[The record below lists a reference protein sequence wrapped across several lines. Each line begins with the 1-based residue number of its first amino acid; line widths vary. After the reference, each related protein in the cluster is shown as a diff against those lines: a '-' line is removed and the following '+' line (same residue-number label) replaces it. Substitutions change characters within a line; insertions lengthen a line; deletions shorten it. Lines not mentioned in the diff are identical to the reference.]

1 MTDTTIDLGAVLAIE
16 ESVLQST
23 ATVGFGVT
31 QQGFVPKPFVRL
43 VAEKLAMAR
52 RMFGDDVDLSS
63 ASVIRKLIELQ
74 SLGEARTWA
83 GLAAVYDNLFVVSA
97 TGEALSRLGDE
108 LGLPRPFAQARGKIK
123 LELAEALPAA
133 FPAITIPR
141 GSRLSTPGGH
151 HVATDESVTL
161 TAAAPEREIAVV
173 AFYPGPGHNLD
184 PGQPNQQLDRWH
196 PADSN
201 LNDLN
206 AAQDAAGKELVKIHH
221 LAPLTGGEMQWEDL
235 RYRQLLLRAPRSVWT
250 VDAIQAAVSLVPGVR
265 QVQVVDGRGGL
276 DINQS
281 IFGNFNFIERVFSS
295 ERDLGSPY
303 YFSVLVAPTPAAIW
317 DGPDGLKASVESVI
331 EDIRPIGI
339 FANVEGAQ
347 EVGVGLQAK
356 LVVKGLP
363 LPSGSRATVNSSQAA
378 RELRERIYARLRR
391 YIDGLAFGEPV
402 RAAEIMWTI
411 MNEPGVVDVRDLT
424 LLRYPAGFAAL
435 NLGAADAGTAIALQR
450 FNCGANVDL
459 QSSEIPVFVDMHTLP
474 GAANDASP
482 LLEIV

>member
-1 MTDTTIDLGAVLAIE
+1 
-16 ESVLQST
+16 
-23 ATVGFGVT
+23 
-31 QQGFVPKPFVRL
+31 
-43 VAEKLAMAR
+43 
-52 RMFGDDVDLSS
+52 
-63 ASVIRKLIELQ
+63 
-74 SLGEARTWA
+74 
-83 GLAAVYDNLFVVSA
+83 
-97 TGEALSRLGDE
+97 
-108 LGLPRPFAQARGKIK
+108 
-123 LELAEALPAA
+123 
-133 FPAITIPR
+133 
-141 GSRLSTPGGH
+141 
-151 HVATDESVTL
+151 VATDESVTL
-161 TAAAPEREIAVV
+161 TAAAPEREIGVL
-173 AFYPGPGHNLD
+173 AFHPGPAHNLD
-184 PGQPNQQLDRWH
+184 PGQPSQKLDRWH

-201 LNDLN
+201 LNELN
-206 AAQDAAGKELVKIHH
+206 AAQDAAGKVLVDIQH

-235 RYRQLLLRAPRSVWT
+235 RYRQLVLRAPRSVWT

-281 IFGNFNFIERVFSS
+281 IFGNFNFIERLFSS

-317 DGPDGLKASVESVI
+317 EGPDGLKASVESVI

-347 EVGVGLQAK
+347 EVGVGVQAK

-411 MNEPGVVDVRDLT
+411 MNEPGVVDVRELT

-435 NLGAADAGTAIALQR
+435 NLDAANAGSAISLQR

-459 QSSEIPVFVDMHTLP
+459 QASEIPVFVDMHTLP

>member
-23 ATVGFGVT
+23 ATAGFGVT

-52 RMFGDDVDLSS
+52 RLFGDDVDLSS

-74 SLGEARTWA
+74 SLGEARSWA
-83 GLAAVYDNLFVVSA
+83 GLAAVYDNMFAVSA
-97 TGEALSRLGDE
+97 TGDALSRIGEE
-108 LGLPRPFAQARGKIK
+108 LGLPRPFAQARGSVTLK
-123 LELAEALPAA
+123 LVEALPTG
-133 FPAITIPR
+133 FPSITIPR

-151 HVATDESVTL
+151 HVATDESAAL
-161 TAAAPEREIAVV
+161 TAATPEREISVL
-173 AFYPGPGHNLD
+173 AFYPGPAHNLD
-184 PGQPNQQLDRWH
+184 PGQPNQKLDRWH

-201 LNDLN
+201 LSELN
-206 AAQDAAGKELVKIHH
+206 AAQDAAGKVLVEIQHA
-221 LAPLTGGEMQWEDL
+221 APLTGGELQWNDL
-235 RYRQLLLRAPRSVWT
+235 RYRQLVLRAPRSVWT

-347 EVGVGLQAK
+347 EVGVGVQAR

-363 LPSGSRATVNSSQAA
+363 LPSGSRATVNASQAA
-378 RELRERIYARLRR
+378 RELRERIHARLRR

-424 LLRYPAGFAAL
+424 LLRYPAGFASL
-435 NLGAADAGTAIALQR
+435 NLGAPTAGTAIALQR

-459 QSSEIPVFVDMHTLP
+459 QASEIPVFVDLHASP
-474 GAANDASP
+474 GAAADAPP